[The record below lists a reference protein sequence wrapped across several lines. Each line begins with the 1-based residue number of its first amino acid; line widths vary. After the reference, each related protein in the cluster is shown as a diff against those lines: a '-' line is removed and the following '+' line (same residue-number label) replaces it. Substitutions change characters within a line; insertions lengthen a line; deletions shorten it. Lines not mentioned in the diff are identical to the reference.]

1 MIQLTK
7 AMKRNK
13 YLLILGILFSLWV
26 GWEFLIDVDGSN
38 QVALPNYEEELL
50 LMKQT
55 NDSLQ
60 QLSQALDS
68 MNLHFVIQA
77 DCLVYLLATEKQ
89 IIHELKQQRNEKIE
103 VIDHYDGDE
112 LLQFFANLETHRR
125 NTGE

>member
-1 MIQLTK
+1 
-7 AMKRNK
+7 MKRSK
-13 YLLILGILFSLWV
+13 YLLILGILFSLWA
-26 GWEFLIDVDGSN
+26 GWEFLIDVDDSN

-68 MNLHFVIQA
+68 MNLHLVIQA
-77 DCLVYLLATEKQ
+77 DCLVHLLLTEKQ

-112 LLQFFANLETHRR
+112 LLQFFANLETYRR

>member
-1 MIQLTK
+1 
-7 AMKRNK
+7 MKRSK

-26 GWEFLIDVDGSN
+26 VTDDVDGSN
-38 QVALPNYEEELL
+38 QEALPNYEEELL
-50 LMKQT
+50 LVKQT

-68 MNLHFVIQA
+68 MNLHLVIQA
-77 DCLVYLLATEKQ
+77 DCLVHLLLAEKQ

-112 LLQFFANLETHRR
+112 LLQFFANLETYRR